1 MCIYI
6 QLYLFDRRI
15 NRFLTQMLNFVYV
28 YFVDG
33 LDEKWSWLV
42 DGTEEEA
49 AIFFLSMTLE

>member
-1 MCIYI
+1 
-6 QLYLFDRRI
+6 
-15 NRFLTQMLNFVYV
+15 MLNFVYV